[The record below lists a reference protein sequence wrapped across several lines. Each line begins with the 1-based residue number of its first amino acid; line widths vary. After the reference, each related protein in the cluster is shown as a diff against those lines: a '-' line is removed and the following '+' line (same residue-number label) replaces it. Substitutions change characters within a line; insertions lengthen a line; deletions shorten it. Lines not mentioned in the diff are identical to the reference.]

1 MKSVVTV
8 GSAPLRDGQ
17 EMNKKKTEITDTLVW
32 SIVALDLYRL
42 DVLAIN
48 FKGHFTSIV
57 SVITFYGIHVKP
69 FWGDPYTDWN
79 ISIGSCSWTF
89 GLING

>member
-17 EMNKKKTEITDTLVW
+17 EMNKKKKTEITDTLVW

-48 FKGHFTSIV
+48 FKGHFISIV

-69 FWGDPYTDWN
+69 FWGDPYTD
-79 ISIGSCSWTF
+79 
-89 GLING
+89 

>member
-32 SIVALDLYRL
+32 LFRPIVALALYRL

-48 FKGHFTSIV
+48 FKGHFILIV
-57 SVITFYGIHVKP
+57 SVIT
-69 FWGDPYTDWN
+69 FWGDPYTD
-79 ISIGSCSWTF
+79 
-89 GLING
+89 

>member
-8 GSAPLRDGQ
+8 GSAPSRDGQ

-48 FKGHFTSIV
+48 FKGHFISIV

>member
-8 GSAPLRDGQ
+8 GSAPSRDGQ

-48 FKGHFTSIV
+48 FKGHFISIV

-89 GLING
+89 GLISG

>member
-48 FKGHFTSIV
+48 FKGHFISIF
-57 SVITFYGIHVKP
+57 SVITFYGIHVKL

>member
-48 FKGHFTSIV
+48 FKGHFISIV
-57 SVITFYGIHVKP
+57 SVIAFYGIHVKP